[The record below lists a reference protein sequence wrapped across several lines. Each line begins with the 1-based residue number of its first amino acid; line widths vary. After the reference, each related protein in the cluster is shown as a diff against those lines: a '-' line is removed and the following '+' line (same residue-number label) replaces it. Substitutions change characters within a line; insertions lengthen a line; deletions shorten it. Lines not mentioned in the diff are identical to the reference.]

1 MAAREMFESF
11 IAALPE
17 RDREILRELIG
28 ARRGDMLAARSEEA
42 RVRVADEFIREAR
55 AGMKV
60 QKN

>member
-55 AGMKV
+55 TGMKL
-60 QKN
+60 QKK